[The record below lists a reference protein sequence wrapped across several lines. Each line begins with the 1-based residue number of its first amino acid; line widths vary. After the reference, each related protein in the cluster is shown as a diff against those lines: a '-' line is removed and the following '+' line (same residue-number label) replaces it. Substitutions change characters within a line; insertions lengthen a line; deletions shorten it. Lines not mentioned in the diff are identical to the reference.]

1 MKIIGEVITMAKFVL
16 PDDSIES
23 WDNIKEEKVHHKVS
37 PALMIEMRLIDT
49 LMKISNN
56 LSNRELN
63 SDDACIMQLITG
75 EIIPTCECDG
85 NCHKCICQWYMK
97 KD

>member
-23 WDNIKEEKVHHKVS
+23 WDNIKEEKVHKVS

-56 LSNRELN
+56 LSNEALTG
-63 SDDACIMQLITG
+63 SACILDYIAG
-75 EIIPTCECDG
+75 EPTAKDNCDR
-85 NCHKCICQWYMK
+85 NCHKCVCQWYIK

>member
-56 LSNRELN
+56 LSNETLN
-63 SDDACIMQLITG
+63 KNCILEMIRG
-75 EIIPTCECDG
+75 SEVPNKECGGD
-85 NCHKCICQWYMK
+85 CYHCICNWYLNEG
-97 KD
+97 

>member
-1 MKIIGEVITMAKFVL
+1 MAKFVL

-23 WDNIKEEKVHHKVS
+23 WDNIKEEKVHKVS

-56 LSNRELN
+56 LSNEALAD
-63 SDDACIMQLITG
+63 SSCILDYITG
-75 EIIPTCECDG
+75 EPTAKDNCDR
-85 NCHKCICQWYMK
+85 NCHRCICQWYIK

>member
-1 MKIIGEVITMAKFVL
+1 MAKFVL

-23 WDNIKEEKVHHKVS
+23 WDNIKEEKVHKVS

-56 LSNRELN
+56 LSNEALMG
-63 SDDACIMQLITG
+63 SSCILDYITG
-75 EIIPTCECDG
+75 EPTSKDNCDG
-85 NCHKCICQWYMK
+85 NCHKCICHWYMK

>member
-1 MKIIGEVITMAKFVL
+1 MNIGEEFTMAKFVL
-16 PDDSIES
+16 EDDTIES
-23 WDNIKEEKVHHKVS
+23 WDNIKEEKKHQIS

-63 SDDACIMQLITG
+63 TDDGCIMQLITG
-75 EIIPTCECDG
+75 EIIPNNECEG
-85 NCHKCICQWYMK
+85 NCHKCVCQWYMNK

>member
-56 LSNRELN
+56 LSNNELN
-63 SDDACIMQLITG
+63 DDNACIMQLITG
-75 EIIPTCECDG
+75 EIIPNDEYISDEYQYICDG
-85 NCHKCICQWYMK
+85 INN
-97 KD
+97 

>member
-1 MKIIGEVITMAKFVL
+1 MAKFVL

-56 LSNRELN
+56 ARNQNNHSSEF
-63 SDDACIMQLITG
+63 S
-75 EIIPTCECDG
+75 
-85 NCHKCICQWYMK
+85 
-97 KD
+97 